1 MTGTETTAVSELD
14 ATSKAAGAAVPE
26 GAASSSP
33 ASSGSASASPSS
45 TTSSTGP
52 LLEPEFLHKL
62 EQLELVSKRIF
73 VGRMKGERKSKR
85 RGSSVE
91 FAEHRNYTVGDD
103 MRHID
108 WNVYGRLDKLFLK
121 LFLEEEDLHVYAV
134 LDTSL
139 SMDFGTPTK
148 LRYGKQVAAA
158 LAFIGLC
165 NHDRIL
171 VDTFSARLE
180 RGLHGI
186 RGRSQMWRIVQYLDQ
201 LKATGASDLTTAAR
215 EFAIR
220 HAGKGVV
227 VVISDFLDKRGYQEA
242 LRYLLARN
250 MDIYVIQVMSQEEI
264 DPTYVG
270 DLRLVD
276 CEDDEIAEITVKRA
290 PSIKRYKENLNAF
303 VGGTGQGVVHAAGD
317 HVHIFTS
324 NQYPFDKLILNYLR
338 KRGLVK

>member
-1 MTGTETTAVSELD
+1 MTATTTET
-14 ATSKAAGAAVPE
+14 
-26 GAASSSP
+26 
-33 ASSGSASASPSS
+33 
-45 TTSSTGP
+45 P

-62 EQLELVSKRIF
+62 EQLELVSRKIF

-91 FAEHRNYTVGDD
+91 FAEHRNYTSGDD
-103 MRHID
+103 LRHID

-121 LFLEEEDLHVYAV
+121 LFLEEEDLHFYTL

-139 SMDFGTPTK
+139 SMEFGEPTK

-158 LAFIGLC
+158 LAFIGLV
-165 NHDRIL
+165 NHDRVL

-180 RGLHGI
+180 QGLHGI
-186 RGRSQMWRIVQYLDQ
+186 RGRSQMWRVVQYLEQ
-201 LKATGASDLTTAAR
+201 LQPSGSSNLTAAAR

-227 VVISDFLDKRGYQEA
+227 VVVSDFLDKQGYQEA

-250 MDIYVIQVMSQEEI
+250 MDIYVIHVLSQEEVT
-264 DPTYVG
+264 PELVG

-276 CEDDEIAEITVKRA
+276 VEDGEAAEITISA
-290 PSIKRYKENLNAF
+290 PLLKRYKDTLNAF
-303 VGGTGQGVVHAAGD
+303 VGGLKDWCTSRGITY
-317 HVHIFTS
+317 IFTT
-324 NQYPFDKLILNYLR
+324 NQFPFDKLILNYLR
-338 KRGLVK
+338 QRGLVK